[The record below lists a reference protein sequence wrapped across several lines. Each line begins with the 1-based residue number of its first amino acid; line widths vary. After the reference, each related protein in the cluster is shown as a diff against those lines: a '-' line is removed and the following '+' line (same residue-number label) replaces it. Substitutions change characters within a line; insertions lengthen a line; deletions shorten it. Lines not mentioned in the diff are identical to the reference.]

1 MARLSDLVNVDIN
14 RNKIKIQ
21 GVEIPVIFTMA
32 SFPYV
37 EEAYGGDYHVFEKEL
52 HGMMV
57 KEQFSLGEKEIKLM
71 STLIYAMVRSGGTE
85 CTPDEMKH
93 AIPMYDLPGVFKVV
107 MEIFQGQTFQH
118 SDMEK
123 LKQEKK

>member
-21 GVEIPVIFTMA
+21 KVEIPVIFTMD

-37 EEAYGGDYHVFEKEL
+37 EESYGGDYHVFEKEL
-52 HGMMV
+52 HGMMA
-57 KEQFSLGEKEIKLM
+57 KEKFSLGEKEIKLM

-85 CTPDEMKH
+85 CTPEEIKNS
-93 AIPMYDLPGVFKVV
+93 IPMYDLPDVFKIV
-107 MEIFQGQTFQH
+107 MEIFQGQTFQN

>member
-1 MARLSDLVNVDIN
+1 MARLSDLVNININ

-37 EEAYGGDYHVFEKEL
+37 EESYGGEYHVFEKEL
-52 HGMMV
+52 HGMMK

-85 CTPDEMKH
+85 CTPEEIKNS
-93 AIPMYDLPGVFKVV
+93 IPMYDLPGV
-107 MEIFQGQTFQH
+107 
-118 SDMEK
+118 SK
-123 LKQEKK
+123 L